1 MLCLFEKKS
10 YQMLN
15 EERGDEKQN
24 KDDEDDEKKI
34 NLLFEFYN

>member
-1 MLCLFEKKS
+1 
-10 YQMLN
+10 MLN